1 MYQEISNENNQIK
14 TRNKIEMIHIA
25 YKNRDLTSFLKI
37 KHVIILSISEKLPV
51 LKFQYF
57 RKYIKQLYGYFYD
70 YLYRQR
76 QTILERYN
84 SSMSPVTMLHE
95 MHMLIM
101 FFAVIKNLKSSF
113 SEDNMPVHAL
123 DLK

>member
-1 MYQEISNENNQIK
+1 
-14 TRNKIEMIHIA
+14 MIHIA
-25 YKNRDLTSFLKI
+25 YKNRDLTSFPKI
-37 KHVIILSISEKLPV
+37 KHVIILSVSEKLPV

-57 RKYIKQLYGYFYD
+57 RKYIKQPYGYFYD
-70 YLYRQR
+70 YLSRQR

-84 SSMSPVTMLHE
+84 SSTSPVTMLHE

-113 SEDNMPVHAL
+113 SENNMPVHAL
-123 DLK
+123 DLKWKFELSH